1 MKGVIHSFCVLY
13 FMPFTL
19 ECCWCPVTLV
29 LLVAF
34 PPEKVMGDSQ
44 LVVDTRRG
52 SLVEI
57 PLHYSGGW
65 WVGALY

>member
-13 FMPFTL
+13 FMSFTL

-29 LLVAF
+29 LVAF

-44 LVVDTRRG
+44 LVVDARRG

-57 PLHYSGGW
+57 PLHYFGGW